1 MAAVPTMQPARP
13 ELPQLRKRP
22 DDAHHSGF
30 GPSPEAG
37 GFISISV
44 DNSERAGRESR
55 PSTLAVAR
63 LGRLTCVNRLW
74 GARRAGPVPG
84 AERVQV

>member
-44 DNSERAGRESR
+44 DNSERAGRDVE
-55 PSTLAVAR
+55 
-63 LGRLTCVNRLW
+63 
-74 GARRAGPVPG
+74 
-84 AERVQV
+84 AEHSGGGEVKAPDLR